1 MSQNIGPT
9 LFFVIFL
16 GSGARTEE
24 LLTFRGSSQM
34 TLALF
39 WVSYTPWWLCQP
51 VFIFWPTPWWTDLN
65 QKPSFLESRLFPLVL
80 MSVAYNIGYCLY
92 NQPSICHKSG
102 PVEPRVRPLLD
113 GFPWI
118 FHHLSLSFCHL
129 FELLLV
135 VQCCDII
142 CEWPL
147 IQQPWK
153 FATYMIATRIWK
165 IDLEIADVKVGNH
178 HLEIDILLLHRIK
191 IQTLL

>member
-9 LFFVIFL
+9 LFFVIFS

-39 WVSYTPWWLCQP
+39 WVSYTPWWLCQT
-51 VFIFWPTPWWTDLN
+51 VFIFWPIPWWTDLN

-80 MSVAYNIGYCLY
+80 MSVAYNIGHCLY

-102 PVEPRVRPLLD
+102 PVEPSETSFGWIPLN
-113 GFPWI
+113 FSSFI
-118 FHHLSLSFCHL
+118 IVIFCHL

-135 VQCCDII
+135 VQWCDII

-153 FATYMIATRIWK
+153 FAAW
-165 IDLEIADVKVGNH
+165 
-178 HLEIDILLLHRIK
+178 
-191 IQTLL
+191 